1 MVSTERVKSEAHDVK
16 GGAGIHCAQV
26 VQNGR
31 SILTW
36 SIVKGDCDL
45 AATGAAAANVLH
57 CKEGGNEKLD
67 RYRYRQHGAP
77 NAGSHS

>member
-1 MVSTERVKSEAHDVK
+1 MVSAERVKSEAHDVK
-16 GGAGIHCAQV
+16 GGAGIHCAQI

-31 SILTW
+31 SILAW

-45 AATGAAAANVLH
+45 AAACAAAANVLH
-57 CKEGGNEKLD
+57 CKEGGNETHEKD
-67 RYRYRQHGAP
+67 RYRQHGAP